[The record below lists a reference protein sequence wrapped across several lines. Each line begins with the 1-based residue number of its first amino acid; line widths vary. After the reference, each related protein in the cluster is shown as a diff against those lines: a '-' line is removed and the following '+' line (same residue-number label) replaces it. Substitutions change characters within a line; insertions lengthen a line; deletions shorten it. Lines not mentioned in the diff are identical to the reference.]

1 MSFCIRRSSAFVAG
15 LLVIATAAAQGPA
28 SAPAARPDPLD
39 ARAAVPRLVHRPAFA
54 GYQPAGEVKVGS
66 WKDANE
72 TVNRLGGWRAYAR
85 EAGTPTPAASAPASA
100 SAPTAPASPRAAS
113 APAAATASP
122 AASGAAV
129 PGHRGHAGHR

>member
-122 AASGAAV
+122 AASGASA
-129 PGHRGHAGHR
+129 PGHRGHAGYR